1 MVNEEAKTF
10 EAKFARLGF
19 IHLYGVMPSVSH
31 HRSASR
37 LMPCSQSTGHGSVSS
52 SAGHANLYKLTRSAC
67 RRPSLPLNR
76 SHFDQLE
83 HHGEGS
89 DAIERGALLFYEA
102 VGARHL
108 RQGVRCGATP
118 GVNASSSDTAP
129 ATSSRRLELPYGD
142 RTITLETG
150 EVGRQASGAII
161 ATDGETVLYTTA
173 CSDND
178 FASDGSF
185 APLQINYTER
195 FSAAGRTSGSFF
207 KRDSRQKENEVLVSR
222 LVDRPL
228 RPMIA
233 AGWPHSVQVL
243 QWVMSYDFDHSPEP
257 LAITAAGAALALS
270 DVPMKK
276 AVAGVR
282 VGQVDGEF
290 VVNPTVGQM
299 ESSTLDLIMAGTRDA
314 VLMIE
319 GFCDFLTEDE
329 MLKVR
334 VNICWLWAGLSG
346 DGRGETRCR

>member
-1 MVNEEAKTF
+1 
-10 EAKFARLGF
+10 
-19 IHLYGVMPSVSH
+19 VSH
-31 HRSASR
+31 HSSASR
-37 LMPCSQSTGHGSVSS
+37 LMPCSQSTGHGPGSS
-52 SAGHANLYKLTRSAC
+52 SAGHAKLLSLSNRTRAAG
-67 RRPSLPLNR
+67 RRPSLPPNR
-76 SHFDQLE
+76 PHFERFE
-83 HHGEGS
+83 HRGEGR
-89 DAIERGALLFYEA
+89 DAIERGALLFSEV
-102 VGARHL
+102 VGARRL
-108 RQGVRCGATP
+108 REGVGCG
-118 GVNASSSDTAP
+118 ASSSETAAAP
-129 ATSSRRLELPYGD
+129 SSLRLELPYGD

-195 FSAAGRTSGSFF
+195 FSAAGKTSGSFF

-243 QWVMSYDFDHSPEP
+243 QWVLSYDFEHSPEP

-282 VGQVDGEF
+282 VGRVDGQF
-290 VVNPTVGQM
+290 VVNPTVAQM

-334 VNICWLWAGLSG
+334 VNVCRCGAGIGGDDWRWAWRSALSVMS
-346 DGRGETRCR
+346 TQSY